1 MSLRLPT
8 SADKVVRSRSSV
20 TGTLPGI
27 PSIPLNRLTRPRH
40 DINSQVFGKWC
51 HPDDPIVVVHLHR
64 TNASIPRHGGRLDHG
79 GFHGVFS
86 KFPIFLCHMT
96 EDPGD
101 DMRTF
106 GFVSGM
112 MIVFGPSLVIA
123 VLTSPP
129 AMQRIHFAGYAIR
142 HS

>member
-1 MSLRLPT
+1 MRLPT
-8 SADKVVRSRSSV
+8 SAGEVVRSRSSV
-20 TGTLPGI
+20 TGTLRGI

-64 TNASIPRHGGRLDHG
+64 TNASILRHGGRLDHG

-101 DMRTF
+101 GTRTL
-106 GFVSGM
+106 GFLAGM
-112 MIVFGPSLVIA
+112 MIIFGTSVVIA

-129 AMQRIHFAGYAIR
+129 AMRRIHFDGHVFPHR
-142 HS
+142 